1 MSTREDIKKVIVIL
15 QAAFPA
21 KKIDNLTA
29 LVDAYLL
36 GLSDIDMQHLEGALE
51 SLIREKTFFPAVAEI
66 REYAQRNKNATR
78 KISPLAMR
86 EEAIK
91 LKDRYIAGQDNLDQ
105 WLGLASRMRINGQE
119 CAAAALEQE
128 ALGQHDNS
136 GLITLVNMQK
146 AKEVAHAA

>member
-1 MSTREDIKKVIVIL
+1 MSTREDIKKVIAIL
-15 QAAFPA
+15 QAVFPA
-21 KKIDNLTA
+21 KKVDNLTA

-36 GLSDIDMQHLEGALE
+36 GLADIDMQHLEGALG
-51 SLIREKTFFPAVAEI
+51 SLIREQTFFPAVAEI
-66 REYAQRNKNATR
+66 REHALRHKNSTG

-91 LKDRYIAGQDNLDQ
+91 LKDRYIAGADNLDQ

-136 GLITLVNMQK
+136 GLISLVKMQK